1 MTLSADEIRDLR
13 TSIVQLCEGRLADR
27 EGAELKS
34 RLTDSE
40 EARRIFVGYEAI
52 NALLELEVPTLE
64 WDDDDVSPPPAPVA
78 PLSAFGSTW
87 HGANS
92 YMMSHELFTGY
103 IVATVFFAIAALVAS
118 QVYMTQYQ
126 VAGNSEYAT
135 PDSSRPTS
143 LPLEHNPE
151 PEIVSVGRITGTVD
165 CVWVNTN
172 DAPFR
177 DRVVQGD
184 KFMLKSGLMEIT
196 YHTGAKVILQG
207 PCTYEV
213 ESTAGGYLSLGK
225 LTARVEKKSGRVGEG
240 ETRRLA
246 NSTSPVNPA
255 SSSSPP
261 LPLSPSP
268 TLFSVRTPTAVV
280 TDLGTEFGVEVEKSG
295 ETRSHVYRGR
305 VELRI
310 VGGNGKDD
318 DQVISLGVNETARV
332 KFDEAKIIK
341 VIRGEDAKQ
350 AIAFTRGMPRRVPI
364 KLFNTGIGLEEGA
377 NDPHWQFYSRS
388 DDPNFKPRPAVAVGV
403 TGTTFM
409 PNDPTHSQWV
419 SLTGELTALPTTPTY
434 TFRTTFDLTGLRPG
448 TAGMR
453 LHFRADNFVSA
464 IRINSRNLDIPWQE
478 HSDPFATFY
487 CAIVS
492 DGFVEGMNILEIDVK
507 NYHAGDRPDSS
518 VGPSP
523 IALRVEMEG
532 TASEK

>member
-1 MTLSADEIRDLR
+1 MTLSPDEIRDLR

-103 IVATVFFAIAALVAS
+103 IVATVFFAIAAIVAS

-172 DAPFR
+172 DAPFHN
-177 DRVVQGD
+177 RVVQGD

-261 LPLSPSP
+261 LPLSHSP

-280 TDLGTEFGVEVEKSG
+280 TDLGTEFGVEVDNG
-295 ETRSHVYRGR
+295 GTTHSHVYRGK
-305 VELRI
+305 VELRVI
-310 VGGNGKDD
+310 GGSEKSNQVVTLEANESARIGSGETRVITVNRGK
-318 DQVISLGVNETARV
+318 TAESNTFVR
-332 KFDEAKIIK
+332 EIPTWA
-341 VIRGEDAKQ
+341 
-350 AIAFTRGMPRRVPI
+350 PI
-364 KLFNTGIGLEEGA
+364 KLFNTGEGLMLGEA
-377 NDPHWQFYSRS
+377 DPHWQVIAVPNDS
-388 DDPNFKPRPAVAVGV
+388 NFKPQAAITMTVD
-403 TGTTFM
+403 
-409 PNDPTHSQWV
+409 DPCYHKYESTRSQWISV
-419 SLTGELTALPTTPTY
+419 PQNASKPDGLYTY
-434 TFRTTFDLTGLRPG
+434 RTQFDLAGLDPK
-448 TAGMR
+448 TAILNGG
-453 LHFRADNFVSA
+453 FTVDNHVMA
-464 IRINSRNLDIPWQE
+464 IRLNGHDTPVPSHND
-478 HSDPFATFY
+478 
-487 CAIVS
+487 
-492 DGFVEGMNILEIDVK
+492 DGQWDGLCRFTIRGQQFVEGINTLEIVVRN
-507 NYHAGDRPDSS
+507 NYVPPGNNPM
-518 VGPSP
+518 
-523 IALRVEMEG
+523 ALRVELQGLAVKMNNQEG
-532 TASEK
+532 R